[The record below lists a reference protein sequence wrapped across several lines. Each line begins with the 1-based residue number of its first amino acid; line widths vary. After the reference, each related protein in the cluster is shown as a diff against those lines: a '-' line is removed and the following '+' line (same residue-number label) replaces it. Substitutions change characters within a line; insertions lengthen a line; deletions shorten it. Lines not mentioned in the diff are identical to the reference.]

1 MIKIYTVAS
10 CSSCKKAK
18 EWLEKQNLAYQ
29 EINLVTSR
37 ICKEDILEIL
47 ALTEEGTVDIIS
59 RRSQAYQ
66 RLNIDFETIKLNDLI
81 QIIEENPTLLR
92 RPLIVDHKRLQVGY
106 NDDEIRKFLPRKK
119 REIQIKVA
127 TEASYNLDIEEQFHE
142 G

>member
-1 MIKIYTVAS
+1 M
-10 CSSCKKAK
+10 
-18 EWLEKQNLAYQ
+18 
-29 EINLVTSR
+29 
-37 ICKEDILEIL
+37 
-47 ALTEEGTVDIIS
+47 
-59 RRSQAYQ
+59 
-66 RLNIDFETIKLNDLI
+66 I

-127 TEASYNLDIEEQFHE
+127 TEAPYNLDIEEQFHE